1 MCTEVYCDYKWIDE
15 NGQKFE
21 TEKTPPMIKTK
32 NPEWN
37 YKMTHDLYLSNYIVN
52 NLQESVIMIN
62 VYAKMGYEHMNN
74 IIDDFSKRP
83 ETAALVASPDRDPN
97 EPFYK
102 EGSGDEGA
110 QMLVIGEEND
120 DDSDLDI

>member
-62 VYAKMGYEHMNN
+62 VYAKMGYEHMSN

>member
-52 NLQESVIMIN
+52 NL
-62 VYAKMGYEHMNN
+62 
-74 IIDDFSKRP
+74 
-83 ETAALVASPDRDPN
+83 
-97 EPFYK
+97 
-102 EGSGDEGA
+102 
-110 QMLVIGEEND
+110 
-120 DDSDLDI
+120 

>member
-1 MCTEVYCDYKWIDE
+1 
-15 NGQKFE
+15 
-21 TEKTPPMIKTK
+21 
-32 NPEWN
+32 
-37 YKMTHDLYLSNYIVN
+37 
-52 NLQESVIMIN
+52 MIN